1 MDTKKSLDAIRFAV
15 RSIFDA
21 LKVQRCAAAM
31 GVAESTAYTYQN
43 DQDIPLERLLC
54 LLAFSRESVNAVAAE
69 QAHRI
74 ASAICQAAGLKVIDA
89 TLLEHFNRGMDALN
103 NGGKLHEGK
112 REQCP
117 DCRGDLSTERTPGG
131 LIVYVCKRCF
141 GAGINCQ

>member
-1 MDTKKSLDAIRFAV
+1 MDTKKTLDAIRFAV
-15 RSIFDA
+15 RKLFEQ

-43 DQDIPLERLLC
+43 DQDIPLERLLL
-54 LLAFSRESVNAVAAE
+54 LLAFCRESVNAVAME

-89 TLLEHFNRGMDALN
+89 TLLEHLNKGMDALN

-117 DCRGDLSTERTPGG
+117 HCRSDLFTERTASGV
-131 LIVYVCKRCF
+131 IVYVCRRCF

>member
-1 MDTKKSLDAIRFAV
+1 MDTQKSLEAIRFAV
-15 RSIFDA
+15 RNIFDA

-54 LLAFSRESVNAVAAE
+54 LLAFSRDQVNAVAAE
-69 QAHRI
+69 QGRKIVTAI
-74 ASAICQAAGLKVIDA
+74 AQAAGLKVIDA

-117 DCRGDLSTERTPGG
+117 HCRSDLFTERTPSGV
-131 LIVYVCKRCF
+131 IVYVCKRCF